1 MAMAGAAKANGI
13 KLSKNKSLSMSVVP
27 IQP

>member
-1 MAMAGAAKANGI
+1 MAMAGAAKATGSKI
-13 KLSKNKSLSMSVVP
+13 VKNKSLSMSVVP